1 MMNEQTDVFD
11 DFGNPLDS
19 IEDILAGQNWSFSR
33 MNNDELMVDVV
44 GRLGTYRMVLL
55 WQEEYCAMQF
65 YCHYDITVAEDR
77 RDLLSMALARVNAGL
92 WLGHFDIPEDTG
104 VPCFRQTSLM
114 RGQSQNAGA
123 DHLQD
128 LMDIALNECER
139 YYPMFQILSEN
150 RDLNESLLNLAVV
163 DSAGEA

>member
-1 MMNEQTDVFD
+1 MNDQIDIFD
-11 DFGNPLDS
+11 DLGNPLDS

-44 GRLGTYRMVLL
+44 GKIGTYRMVLL

-65 YCHYDITVAEDR
+65 FCHYDITIPGDR
-77 RDLLSMALARVNAGL
+77 HALVSMALTPVNAAL
-92 WLGHFDIPEDTG
+92 WLGHFDLPPDTG
-104 VPCFRQTSLM
+104 VPRFRHTSLM
-114 RGQSQNAGA
+114 RGQDPNAGA

-139 YYPMFQILSEN
+139 YYPMFGLMAE
-150 RDLNESLLNLAVV
+150 ESSLDEGLLNLAIA
-163 DSAGEA
+163 DSIGEA

>member
-1 MMNEQTDVFD
+1 MMNDQANIFE

-33 MNNDELMVDVV
+33 MNNDELMIDVA
-44 GRLGTYRMVLL
+44 GRLGTYRMILL
-55 WQEEYCAMQF
+55 WQEEYSAMQF
-65 YCHYDITVAEDR
+65 FCHYDMAIADDR
-77 RDLLSMALARVNAGL
+77 RDIVSMALAPVNAAL
-92 WLGHFDIPEDTG
+92 WLGHFDLPSETG
-104 VPCFRQTSLM
+104 VPRFRHTSLM
-114 RGQSQNAGA
+114 RGQDQNTGA

-139 YYPMFQILSEN
+139 YYPMFQLLAET
-150 RDLNESLLNLAVV
+150 RGLDEGLLNLAAA